1 MTGEKSKNIGWKRVL
16 LLVLPYIFI
25 IGIFQYIGYLVAGV
39 DLTTDD
45 PNETSLQQLIISI
58 FDLFGTFLLI
68 WVFMKFVDKQRFIEL
83 GFHTKNRLKDFIV
96 GFILGGLIM
105 GLGYLG
111 LELLGEISFT
121 QVNFS
126 LKDLTLITFHFL
138 IVAIVEE
145 TLFRGYIL
153 KNFLASFDKYSALII
168 SSILFS
174 LLHSFNPNI
183 SSFSL
188 FELFV
193 GGILLG
199 ITYIYTK
206 NLWFPIA
213 LHLSWNLFQ
222 SLFGFNVSGLDSYSI
237 IEHKIVENNLING
250 GEFGFEGSF
259 LSIIAQVIVIIAIL
273 FYYNRKKLNTTQPK
287 RNAD

>member
-25 IGIFQYIGYLVAGV
+25 VGIFQYIGYLVAGV

-83 GFHTKNRLKDFIV
+83 GFHTKDRLKDFIV

-121 QVNFS
+121 QVVFS

-153 KNFLASFDKYSALII
+153 KNFLISFDKYSALII

-174 LLHSFNPNI
+174 LMHSFNPNI
-183 SSFSL
+183 SMFSL

-237 IEHKIVENNLING
+237 IEHKIVESNLING

-273 FYYNRKKLNTTQPK
+273 FYYNRKKTKHNT
-287 RNAD
+287 A